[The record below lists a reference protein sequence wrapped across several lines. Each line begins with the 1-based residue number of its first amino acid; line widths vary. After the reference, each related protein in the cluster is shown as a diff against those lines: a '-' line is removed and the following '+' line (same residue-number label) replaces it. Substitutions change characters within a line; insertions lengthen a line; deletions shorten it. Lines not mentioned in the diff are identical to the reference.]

1 MSRLNASRGPWAIWA
16 ILNVAGIV
24 LIALPD
30 AGNRV
35 FSISPGHGPA
45 PFDLAGA
52 VLLTAGWVILDL
64 WTWRHRSALR
74 SPNGGRSLWVLS
86 FLAAA
91 GAVLIAW
98 SVSQDEGT
106 WWLLGAGVVAAVQV
120 AAAVA
125 AARPA
130 SGRGASV
137 VRPGRGSS
145 A

>member
-1 MSRLNASRGPWAIWA
+1 MALLNASRGPWAIWA

-64 WTWRHRSALR
+64 WTWRRRSSLR
-74 SPNGGRSLWVLS
+74 SLNGGRSMGILLL
-86 FLAAA
+86 LAAA
-91 GAVLIAW
+91 GAVLIVW

-106 WWLLGAGVVAAVQV
+106 WWLLGAGVLAAVQV

-125 AARPA
+125 AAFA
-130 SGRGASV
+130 
-137 VRPGRGSS
+137 PGD
-145 A
+145 